1 MERWASLGS
10 GVALTRAARARIGM
24 MVSVEE
30 RIIIGQER
38 LGGLGGELQ
47 RYLDAKWV
55 CGLWSVL

>member
-1 MERWASLGS
+1 M
-10 GVALTRAARARIGM
+10 ALTRATRARIGT

-38 LGGLGGELQ
+38 LGGLCGELQ
-47 RYLDAKWV
+47 RYLDVKWV